1 MNAMNLTERYL
12 RAVAAQLPTAK
23 REDITAE
30 LRDLLMTRM
39 EAREAELGRPL
50 NEAEEE
56 AVLRDFGHPL
66 AVAGRYGEAQ
76 GLVGAELYPWW
87 LFGVK
92 AGLAVLAA
100 ITLVGVVVRSIVGDV
115 TVGQAITQGLHGLL
129 EGAVMIVG
137 FLTIAGF
144 IIERQANKPR
154 FLTHWRVQDLGLF
167 ELGGLSGDAWS
178 EQLAKACERGRKGAT
193 TPVATRPAAMSPT
206 ARAVASAVGWSVAL
220 LWWTGLLG
228 ASIRPEA
235 LGGGVMEGVDFGR
248 LIGDLVALTY
258 WPVLAYMA
266 ARIAFDLLRAAT
278 GSPVR
283 LTALGDMVFA
293 TAGLIFAG
301 WVWLQSPLSPLIRV
315 DTIPEFVTRVTDA
328 FSTGQGVIA
337 AIIMMTVAGSF
348 IGEAWRIV
356 SAAIRLFT
364 GRDPRQGC

>member
-1 MNAMNLTERYL
+1 MNALNLTERYL
-12 RAVAAQLPTAK
+12 RAVAAQLPAAK
-23 REDITAE
+23 REDIVAE

-66 AVAGRYGEAQ
+66 AVASRYGETQ
-76 GLVGAELYPWW
+76 GLVGPELYPWW

-100 ITLVGVVVRSIVGDV
+100 ITLVGVVVRGLIGDV

-129 EGAVMIVG
+129 QGAVMIVG
-137 FLTIAGF
+137 FVTIAGF
-144 IIERQANKPR
+144 IVERQATRPR
-154 FLTHWRVQDLGLF
+154 FLTRWRVQDLGLF

-178 EQLAKACERGRKGAT
+178 EQLAKACERRRVGRAGGASKR
-193 TPVATRPAAMSPT
+193 TPAMSPT
-206 ARAVASAVGWSVAL
+206 ARAVASAMGWSVAL

-235 LGGGVMEGVDFGR
+235 LGGGVMEGVDYSR
-248 LIGDLVALTY
+248 LIGDLVGLIY

-283 LTALGDMVFA
+283 LTAAGDMLFGA
-293 TAGLIFAG
+293 AGLVFAG
-301 WVWLQSPLSPLIRV
+301 WVWLASPLSPLIRV
-315 DTIPEFVTRVTDA
+315 GTVPEFVTRVTDA

-337 AIIMMTVAGSF
+337 AIIMMAVAGGF
-348 IGEAWRIV
+348 IGEAWRI
-356 SAAIRLFT
+356 AATAIRLAT
-364 GRDPRQGC
+364 GRDTRRGC